1 MSRDAIDLID
11 KLLQIKASERLGYQ
25 GASEVKV
32 SLRCS
37 LLVLLLFYY
46 FY

>member
-1 MSRDAIDLID
+1 VSRDAIDLID

-32 SLRCS
+32 YLRYY
-37 LLVLLLFYY
+37 LLLLLLFHD
-46 FY
+46 